1 MDVTVTIPGGTAR
14 ILALIRSHPD
24 GRTGLAVRTIADLL
38 GVPPGP
44 ALRMHLSRAVKHGKL
59 RRLDNGV
66 YADISSFIEPPLP
79 DPRVRFHGLGA
90 YSMLQTGD
98 RGVFRRVQQT
108 VTANTDPLNQ
118 FRNKRSKCLVYR
130 GDWEGR
136 FWTVT
141 LAESTGRASVWL
153 RASNAPLHL
162 LELAIWFD
170 GAVPVLTGIPAALW
184 KVDQAGVNFD
194 IPGAKVPVQWQM
206 TFDEGLSIAGFTKV
220 FIQVYDKV
228 ILESG
233 RVDVHLSVPDPG
245 GISADL
251 AMRLAK
257 TCMESVEI
265 IAAREEAWP

>member
-90 YSMLQTGD
+90 YSMLQTGV
-98 RGVFRRVQQT
+98 GGTFRRVQQT
-108 VTANTDPLNQ
+108 VTANTDPLGI
-118 FRNKRSKCLVYR
+118 FRNKQSKCLTFR

-136 FWTVT
+136 GWTVI
-141 LAESTGRASVWL
+141 LAEITGRVSVWL
-153 RASNAPLHL
+153 KSSNAPLHL
-162 LELAIWFD
+162 LELAMWFG
-170 GAVPVLTGIPAALW
+170 GAVPVLTGIPTALW
-184 KVDQAGVNFD
+184 RIDQAGVAYD

-206 TFDEGLSIAGFTKV
+206 TFEKGLSVAGFTRV
-220 FIQVYDKV
+220 FLQVYDKV

-251 AMRLAK
+251 ATRIAK
-257 TCMESVEI
+257 ICMETVEI
-265 IAAREEAWP
+265 IAAQEEGRF